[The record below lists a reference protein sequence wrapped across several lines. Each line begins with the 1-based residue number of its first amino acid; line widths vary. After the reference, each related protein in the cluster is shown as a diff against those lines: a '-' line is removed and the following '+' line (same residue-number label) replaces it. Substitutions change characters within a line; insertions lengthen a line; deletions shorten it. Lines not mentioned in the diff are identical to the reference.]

1 MADVILGC
9 DTNKPSED
17 RKTLKTVAKILEKA
31 GHKVDILSVGPNY
44 VQSAMQQKQNKGK
57 IAVYLVNG
65 ADLQTYKDIGTGIGR
80 YYNAKYC
87 YFGLQGWISPST
99 CSCKGAKTA
108 KLKKAKDDA
117 SSVSYTAELV
127 GMTTEQVMEKYKKT
141 IAYACGSSVKELAD
155 NLVTVMGGGS
165 NSSSSKSKESTGTTI
180 KEALK
185 KAVSVKWD
193 GEAEINLRGDTV
205 YVNKIKDPT
214 STKLVINEYDN
225 VIYDSISATDVNP
238 KTINTLIM
246 TFKDYELKLTDD
258 SLIKRFG
265 IVKKT
270 IKAPKSIKKL
280 KDAKA
285 YLNREWNKL
294 RRDNG
299 RQVELK
305 VPGST
310 KWKTGKWARTYLPSV
325 FIDDYMYITKASGDE
340 DGTNNWTVSLT
351 LVDYPPSFGKFE
363 EDKLDKDEDKDKDK
377 DDKDKD
383 DKKEDNKKGSS

>member
-9 DTNKPSED
+9 DTNNPSED
-17 RKTLKTVAKILEKA
+17 RKTLKTVAKVLEKA

-108 KLKKAKDDA
+108 KLKRAHDDQSPA
-117 SSVSYTAELV
+117 SYTAELV

-165 NSSSSKSKESTGTTI
+165 NSSSSKSKESTGSTI

-185 KAVSVKWD
+185 KAVSKWD
-193 GEAEINLRGDTV
+193 GDVEILLIGDTV
-205 YVNKIKDPT
+205 YVNKIKNPT

-225 VIYDSISATDVNP
+225 AVYDNINVTDVNP
-238 KTINTLIM
+238 GTINHLTVTYKKYDLTL
-246 TFKDYELKLTDD
+246 KDDT
-258 SLIKRFG
+258 LIKRFG
-265 IVKKT
+265 K
-270 IKAPKSIKKL
+270 IKKKITCPSTVKSL
-280 KDAKA
+280 SEAEEF
-285 YLNREWNKL
+285 LQREFNKI
-294 RRDNG
+294 RRDDG
-299 RQVELK
+299 RSVELK
-305 VPGST
+305 VVGNS
-310 KWKTGKWARTYLPSV
+310 KWRTGKWVRVFLPSY
-325 FIDDYMYITKASGDE
+325 FIDDYMYIVKSSDDE
-340 DGTNNWTVSLT
+340 DGSNNWTTSLT
-351 LVDYPPSFGKFE
+351 LVDYPPSFGA
-363 EDKLDKDEDKDKDK
+363 DEDKNKSTSK
-377 DDKDKD
+377 ST
-383 DKKEDNKKGSS
+383 KKKTTKKSNSKQMNDWRV

>member
-9 DTNKPSED
+9 DTNNPSED
-17 RKTLKTVAKILEKA
+17 RKTLKTVAKVLEKA

-108 KLKKAKDDA
+108 KLKRAHDDQSPA
-117 SSVSYTAELV
+117 SYTAELV

-165 NSSSSKSKESTGTTI
+165 NSSSSKSKESTGSTI

-185 KAVSVKWD
+185 KAVSKWD
-193 GEAEINLRGDTV
+193 GDVEILLIGDTV
-205 YVNKIKDPT
+205 YVNKIKNPT

-225 VIYDSISATDVNP
+225 AVYDNINVTDVNP
-238 KTINTLIM
+238 GTINHLTVTYKKYDLTL
-246 TFKDYELKLTDD
+246 KDDT
-258 SLIKRFG
+258 LIKRFG
-265 IVKKT
+265 K
-270 IKAPKSIKKL
+270 IKKKITCPSTVKSL
-280 KDAKA
+280 SEAEEF
-285 YLNREWNKL
+285 LQREFNKI
-294 RRDNG
+294 RRDDG
-299 RQVELK
+299 RSVELK
-305 VPGST
+305 VVGNS
-310 KWKTGKWARTYLPSV
+310 KWRTGKWVRVFLPSY
-325 FIDDYMYITKASGDE
+325 FIDDYMYIVKSSDDE
-340 DGTNNWTVSLT
+340 DGSNNWTTSLT
-351 LVDYPPSFGKFE
+351 LVDYPPSFGA
-363 EDKLDKDEDKDKDK
+363 DEDKNKSTSK
-377 DDKDKD
+377 ST
-383 DKKEDNKKGSS
+383 KKKTTKKSSSKSKTKSSG